1 LSARIAVEEG
11 IMRVVIL
18 GCGRIGAYLA
28 KTLVEEGHQVAV
40 IDKSSVAFK
49 RLGAHFP
56 GNVITGTGI
65 DEDVL
70 RQAGI
75 EQADAFVAVT
85 NGDNTNVM
93 AAQVAKEVF
102 GVPRVICRIYDPLR
116 EEIYRALGLQTICPT
131 LWGAT
136 QIKSMLGG

>member
-1 LSARIAVEEG
+1 
-11 IMRVVIL
+11 MRVVIM
-18 GCGRIGAYLA
+18 GCGRSGAYLA
-28 KTLVEEGHQVAV
+28 RKLVAEGHHVTV
-40 IDKSSVAFK
+40 IDRTSASFK
-49 RLGAHFP
+49 RLGPDFA
-56 GNVITGTGI
+56 GDLVVGTGI

-102 GVPRVICRIYDPLR
+102 GVPRVVCRIYDPLR
-116 EEIYRALGLQTICPT
+116 EEIYRTLGLETICPT
-131 LWGAT
+131 LWGVNR
-136 QIKSMLGG
+136 IREILGD